1 MILQSRPG
9 EKRRILVIDNDSDI
23 CTVFQMVLQDEG
35 YDCNSYT
42 DPVKALQEFKAGYYD
57 LILLDL
63 KMPGLSGFDLCKKIR
78 EFDKIVK
85 IFFVTGSSS
94 QAFFEKITQDQD
106 PLLKDIDYIQKPIAN
121 HELVSVIRNAFS
133 K

>member
-1 MILQSRPG
+1 M
-9 EKRRILVIDNDSDI
+9 IDNDSDI
-23 CTVFQMVLQDEG
+23 CTVYQMVLQDEG
-35 YDCNSYT
+35 YVCNSYT
-42 DPVKALQEFKAGYYD
+42 DSVKALQEFKAGYYD

>member
-42 DPVKALQEFKAGYYD
+42 DSVKALQEFKAGYYD

-78 EFDKIVK
+78 DFDKIVK

-121 HELVSVIRNAFS
+121 HELVSAIRNAFS

>member
-1 MILQSRPG
+1 
-9 EKRRILVIDNDSDI
+9 VIDNDSDI

-42 DPVKALQEFKAGYYD
+42 DSVKALQEFKAGYYD

-78 EFDKIVK
+78 DFDKIVK

-94 QAFFEKITQDQD
+94 QAFFEKITQDRD

>member
-1 MILQSRPG
+1 MILRSRPG

-23 CTVFQMVLQDEG
+23 CTVYEMVLQDEG

-42 DPVKALQEFKAGYYD
+42 DSVKALQEFKVGYYD
-57 LILLDL
+57 LILLDV

-78 EFDKIVK
+78 ELDNVVK

-94 QAFFEKITQDQD
+94 QALFEKISQDQD
-106 PLLKDIDYIQKPIAN
+106 PLLKDVDYIQKPIAN
-121 HELVSVIRNAFS
+121 HELVNVIRNAFS

>member
-1 MILQSRPG
+1 MKLQSRPG

-23 CTVFQMVLQDEG
+23 CTVYEMVLQDEG

-42 DPVKALQEFKAGYYD
+42 DSVKALQEFKAGYYD
-57 LILLDL
+57 LVLLDV
-63 KMPGLSGFDLCKKIR
+63 KMPGLSGFDVCKKIR
-78 EFDKIVK
+78 EFDKDVK

-94 QAFFEKITQDQD
+94 RAFFEKISQDQD
-106 PLLKDIDYIQKPIAN
+106 PPLKDIDYIQKPIAN
-121 HELVSVIRNAFS
+121 HELVSVIRKVFS

>member
-9 EKRRILVIDNDSDI
+9 GKRRILVIDNDSDI
-23 CTVFQMVLQDEG
+23 CTVYQMVLQDEG

-42 DPVKALQEFKAGYYD
+42 DSVKALQEFKAGSYD

-63 KMPGLSGFDLCKKIR
+63 KMPRLSGFDLCKKIR

>member
-35 YDCNSYT
+35 YDYNSYT
-42 DPVKALQEFKAGYYD
+42 DSVKALQEFKAGYYD

>member
-23 CTVFQMVLQDEG
+23 CTVYQMVLQDEG

-42 DPVKALQEFKAGYYD
+42 DSVKALQEFKAGSYD

-63 KMPGLSGFDLCKKIR
+63 KMPRLSGFDLCKKIR

>member
-1 MILQSRPG
+1 MILQSRPA

-23 CTVFQMVLQDEG
+23 CTVYQMVLQDEG
-35 YDCNSYT
+35 YDCDSYT
-42 DPVKALQEFKAGYYD
+42 DSVKALQEFKAGYYD

>member
-23 CTVFQMVLQDEG
+23 CTVYQMVLQDEG
-35 YDCNSYT
+35 YVCNSYT
-42 DPVKALQEFKAGYYD
+42 DSVKALQEFKAGYYD

-121 HELVSVIRNAFS
+121 HELVTVIRNAFS